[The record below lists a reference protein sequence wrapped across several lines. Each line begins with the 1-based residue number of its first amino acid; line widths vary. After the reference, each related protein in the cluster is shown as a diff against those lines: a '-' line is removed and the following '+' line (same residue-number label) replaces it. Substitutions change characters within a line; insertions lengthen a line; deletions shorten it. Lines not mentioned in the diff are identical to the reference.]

1 MVKKLSKLIVCSIVA
16 IMILACVPL
25 FSACKDKTYSVE
37 FKVASSINSFGEL
50 TVFYKT
56 ADTIEVEDG
65 ECIGNSA
72 PNATY
77 AGGHT
82 YEFAGWYTEKELIN
96 KWDIYKDEV
105 RSDMTLYAKYIK
117 K

>member
-1 MVKKLSKLIVCSIVA
+1 MIKKISKVFIFSLVA
-16 IMILACVPL
+16 IMVLSCVPL
-25 FSACKDKTYSVE
+25 LSACKDNTYNVE

-65 ECIGNSA
+65 ECIGSAA
-72 PNATY
+72 PNPTY
-77 AGGHT
+77 AGGQT

-105 RSDMTLYAKYIK
+105 RSNMTLYAKYIK